1 MEHTLNEKY
10 ILENVNHP
18 FLVALVAAFQDES
31 NLYMVMEYVGGGELF
46 TYLRNVDVRTQR
58 RAPCAAAAAH
68 CPASDRRRDRLPAT
82 PRA

>member
-31 NLYMVMEYVGGGELF
+31 NLYMVME
-46 TYLRNVDVRTQR
+46 
-58 RAPCAAAAAH
+58 
-68 CPASDRRRDRLPAT
+68 
-82 PRA
+82 